1 MFVYRISQSRY
12 ANSLIAPGISARW
25 NSSGQNVIYT
35 GGSLALSCLE
45 ILAHK
50 TGTSLSS
57 GDFSVAIIRIDDS
70 LLIEQINSDDLQ
82 VRSIE
87 WYKIDQYPL
96 TQEIGG
102 KWLRDGRS
110 AILKVPSAIIDQE
123 YSYLINPAH
132 PDFSKVEIAKVSK
145 FTFDP
150 RLKANP

>member
-1 MFVYRISQSRY
+1 MFVYRLSQSRY

-50 TGTSLSS
+50 TGASLSS

-110 AILKVPSAIIDQE
+110 AILKVPSVIIDQE
-123 YSYLINPAH
+123 YNYLINPAH
-132 PDFSKVEIAKVSK
+132 PDFSKVEIAQVSK